1 MLGLAEFYANK
12 KVASFGD
19 GRGHYKEA
27 IDKTGKVTS
36 YDGKN
41 FEVDGRHIQW
51 GKYVFDPLVNY
62 ENWLLQENNIEIQWE
77 HVCPCSQGSLSN
89 LVVLHNRLI
98 LSCEY

>member
-36 YDGKN
+36 YDGKG
-41 FEVDGRHIQW
+41 FQIQYALADW
-51 GKYVFDPLVNY
+51 
-62 ENWLLQENNIEIQWE
+62 IM
-77 HVCPCSQGSLSN
+77 C
-89 LVVLHNRLI
+89 
-98 LSCEY
+98 